1 MRSASAVPRALRA
14 HALAAALAAGAL
26 LAGVAL
32 AALAAANDRLPG
44 DLAAARA
51 VQDWPFPGEPLADA
65 VRLLTGTEVVI
76 AIGAVLAAAAWL
88 AGRRRPALAFA
99 AGLAA
104 VVLLQFLLKEIV
116 DRPRPDPGL
125 VDLRA
130 GFSSASFP
138 SGHAMSAAYLYG
150 FLVPLAL
157 AAPVSRGVRAVAAA
171 VPIVFLAIGGIANV
185 WLGVHWPSDV
195 IGGWLWALA
204 VLIPAAAAARVAFAP
219 DR

>member
-1 MRSASAVPRALRA
+1 MRAR
-14 HALAAALAAGAL
+14 AAAVALTAGAVV
-26 LAGVAL
+26 AGVVL
-32 AALAAANDRLPG
+32 AALAATNDRLPG

-51 VQDWPFPGEPLADA
+51 VQAWPFPGEPLADA
-65 VRLLTGTEVVI
+65 VRFLTGTEVVV
-76 AIGAVLAAAAWL
+76 AIGAVLAVAAWL

-104 VVLLQFLLKEIV
+104 VVALQFLLKEIV
-116 DRPRPDPGL
+116 DRPRPAPDL
-125 VDLRA
+125 VELRA

-138 SGHAMSAAYLYG
+138 SGHTMSAAYFYG
-150 FLVPLAL
+150 FLAIAAL
-157 AAPVSRGVRAVAAA
+157 AAPVPVIARAVAAA
-171 VPIVFLAIGGIANV
+171 ALAVFLAVGGLANV

-204 VLIPAAAAARVAFAP
+204 VLAPAVSGARVAFPP